1 MMYNNNR
8 KQTLADWGLFSS
20 EKQLLLGWVRVLG
33 DGHALVVILRP
44 SPLLY

>member
-1 MMYNNNR
+1 MVYNNNR
-8 KQTLADWGLFSS
+8 KQTLADRGLSS
-20 EKQLLLGWVRVLG
+20 KKAVAARLDACIG